1 MAVSPEPRCSHMATK
16 KRALGKGLDALLG
29 LQTAGNGD
37 AAMNEL
43 RILPVDLLQR
53 GAYQPRVEFD
63 QVAMQELAD
72 SIKAQGVVQPIIVRP
87 VSNGKHEIVA
97 GERRWRAAQMAGLH
111 EIPVVVRKLDDV
123 QAMCLA
129 LIENIQ
135 REDLSPLE
143 EARGLSRLLEE
154 FDMTHDMVAEA
165 VGRSRSTISNMLRL
179 LELSAPVRLMLEQ
192 GELEMGHA
200 RALLSLPES
209 LQLVAAREVT
219 AKGLSVR
226 ETEALVRKLQN
237 RKPSGR
243 AGKSAIDPNIR
254 GLQDE
259 LSGRLGTTVLI
270 KHKKSGKGT
279 LEIQYSSVDALDGI
293 LSRIK

>member
-1 MAVSPEPRCSHMATK
+1 MMTTK
-16 KRALGKGLDALLG
+16 KRGLGKGLDALLG
-29 LQTAGNGD
+29 LQTAGNTD
-37 AAMNEL
+37 AAVPAANEAKT
-43 RILPVDLLQR
+43 LPVDLLQR
-53 GAYQPRVEFD
+53 GVYQPRMEFD
-63 QVAMQELAD
+63 QAALQDLAS
-72 SIKAQGVVQPIIVRP
+72 SIKAQGVVQPILVRP
-87 VSNGKHEIVA
+87 ISNGRYEIVA

-111 EIPVVVRKLDDV
+111 EVPVVLRKLDDR
-123 QAMCLA
+123 QAMSMA

-143 EARGLSRLLEE
+143 EARGLARLLNE
-154 FDMTHDMVAEA
+154 FDMTHEMVAEA

-179 LELSAPVRLMLEQ
+179 LELSAPVREMLEK

-200 RALLSLPES
+200 RALLSLPET
-209 LQLVAAREVT
+209 LQLVAAREVV

-237 RKPSGR
+237 HKP
-243 AGKSAIDPNIR
+243 AGKTGRTVIDPNIR

-259 LSGRLGTTVLI
+259 LSGRLGTAVTI
-270 KHKKSGKGT
+270 HHKKTGKGT
-279 LEIQYSSVDALDGI
+279 LEIQYSSVDELDGI

>member
-1 MAVSPEPRCSHMATK
+1 MPTK

-29 LQTAGNGD
+29 LQTAGSVD
-37 AAMNEL
+37 TSANEL
-43 RILPVDLLQR
+43 RTLPVDLLQR
-53 GAYQPRVEFD
+53 GAYQPRIEFEPE
-63 QVAMQELAD
+63 ALQELAN

-111 EIPVVVRKLDDV
+111 EVPVVVRKLDDV

-129 LIENIQ
+129 LIENMQ

-143 EARGLSRLLEE
+143 EARGLSRLLDE

-179 LELSAPVRLMLEQ
+179 LELSAPVRQMLEQ

-200 RALLSLPES
+200 RALLSLPET

-237 RKPSGR
+237 RKSSGKT
-243 AGKSAIDPNIR
+243 ANSTLDPNIR

-259 LSGRLGTTVLI
+259 LSGKLGTTVLI

>member
-1 MAVSPEPRCSHMATK
+1 MATK

-29 LQTAGNGD
+29 LQTTGSADETAN
-37 AAMNEL
+37 AL
-43 RILPVDLLQR
+43 RTLPVDLLQR
-53 GAYQPRVEFD
+53 GAYQPRVKFD
-63 QVAMQELAD
+63 QVAMQELAS

-111 EIPVVVRKLDDV
+111 EVPVVVRKLDDV

-179 LELSAPVRLMLEQ
+179 LELSAPVRQMLEQ

-209 LQLVAAREVT
+209 LQLVAAKEVT

-226 ETEALVRKLQN
+226 ETEALARKLQN
-237 RKPSGR
+237 KNSSRK
-243 AGKSAIDPNIR
+243 AGKFSIDPNIR

-259 LSGRLGTTVLI
+259 LSGRLGTAVLI

>member
-1 MAVSPEPRCSHMATK
+1 MTTK
-16 KRALGKGLDALLG
+16 KRGLGKGLDALLG
-29 LQTAGNGD
+29 LQSAGNVEEV
-37 AAMNEL
+37 NREL
-43 RILPVDLLQR
+43 HSLPVDLLQR
-53 GAYQPRVEFD
+53 GVYQPRMEFNQD
-63 QVAMQELAD
+63 ALQELAN
-72 SIKAQGVVQPIIVRP
+72 SIKAQGVVQPILVRP
-87 VSNGKHEIVA
+87 LSNGKHEIVA
-97 GERRWRAAQMAGLH
+97 GERRWRAAQLAGLH
-111 EIPVVVRKLDDV
+111 EVPVVIRKLDDK
-123 QAMCLA
+123 QAMSMA

-143 EARGLSRLLEE
+143 EARGLSRLLDE
-154 FDMTHDMVAEA
+154 FDMTHDMIAEA

-179 LELSAPVRLMLEQ
+179 LELSAPVRQMLEE
-192 GELEMGHA
+192 GKLEMGHA
-200 RALLSLPES
+200 RALLSLPDN
-209 LQLVAAREVT
+209 LQLVAAREVV
-219 AKGLSVR
+219 AKALSVR

-237 RKPSGR
+237 RSTSKK

-270 KHKKSGKGT
+270 KHNKSGKGV